1 MVTPHPPPF
10 CCCGLCYHTPLAIL
24 LLGTPEEGGDALLG
38 LHGLELHLFQIIL
51 LEDAQV
57 RASLHA
63 HLSEGR
69 ILELLMLD
77 EPDRGLLWKVCKLA
91 RWGWLQELRR
101 MAGSN
106 RDLGMN
112 TADFMARGNMRT

>member
-1 MVTPHPPPF
+1 MGLVVSLDEPCRAKMRGLADKFNALQVTELLPSRTFLYPAWIAK
-10 CCCGLCYHTPLAIL
+10 CHTSSYK
-24 LLGTPEEGGDALLG
+24 
-38 LHGLELHLFQIIL
+38 HL
-51 LEDAQV
+51 V
-57 RASLHA
+57 GNNA
-63 HLSEGR
+63 HLGEGR
-69 ILELLMLD
+69 ILELLLSD